1 MENEFTNEKEIEDMT
16 DEELE
21 YELTETYKNYR
32 KIEILEQLPLVK
44 WTKNELLDML
54 IKFDLLKLAK
64 TLRSID
70 LDEFIKNGEYK
81 HIEIDFEEYK
91 IIEETEEMKNEFL
104 NEIKEL
110 RPCTSLK
117 ELPFAEWT
125 RLELLDLLT
134 EYNLY
139 GFTAKLVGKDMKK
152 IPPIMVYA
160 GAKYNGL
167 GRNYLQQVIKRY
179 SE

>member
-1 MENEFTNEKEIEDMT
+1 MENEFTNEKELEDMT

-70 LDEFIKNGEYK
+70 LDEFIKNGEYN

-91 IIEETEEMKNEFL
+91 IIKETEEMKNEFL

-110 RPCTSLK
+110 RPCTTLK
-117 ELPFAEWT
+117 SLPFTEWT

-134 EYNLY
+134 EYSLY
-139 GFTAKLVGKDMKK
+139 TFASKFVSRVFNVDKK
-152 IPPIMVYA
+152 F
-160 GAKYNGL
+160 L
-167 GRNYLQQVIKRY
+167 
-179 SE
+179 

>member
-1 MENEFTNEKEIEDMT
+1 MENEFTNEKELEDMT
-16 DEELE
+16 DEEQE
-21 YELTETYKNYR
+21 QELKESYKNIR
-32 KIEILEQLPLVK
+32 KIEILERLPLVK

-54 IKFDLLKLAK
+54 INFDLLKLAK
-64 TLRSID
+64 TLKSID

-91 IIEETEEMKNEFL
+91 IMEETEEMKNEFL

-110 RPCTSLK
+110 RPCATLK
-117 ELPFAEWT
+117 NLPFAEWT

-139 GFTAKLVGKDMKK
+139 TFTSKFVGKNIRK
-152 IPPIMVYA
+152 IPPIIVYA

-167 GRNYLQQVIKRY
+167 GRNYLQQVIKKV
-179 SE
+179 